1 MRAAGAVGLSHNLL
15 LVIGMGVVV
24 SIPVLFASYLFAK
37 WVSRNMTLNEEDS
50 DTVIEKSYE
59 ALLKQYGTLPS
70 GRLSLAPI
78 CVPILLMDLG
88 SISKILGLEGNVGIL
103 LQF

>member
-1 MRAAGAVGLSHNLL
+1 
-15 LVIGMGVVV
+15 MGVVV

-70 GRLSLAPI
+70 GRLALP
-78 CVPILLMDLG
+78 
-88 SISKILGLEGNVGIL
+88 
-103 LQF
+103 QFVYQFCSWL